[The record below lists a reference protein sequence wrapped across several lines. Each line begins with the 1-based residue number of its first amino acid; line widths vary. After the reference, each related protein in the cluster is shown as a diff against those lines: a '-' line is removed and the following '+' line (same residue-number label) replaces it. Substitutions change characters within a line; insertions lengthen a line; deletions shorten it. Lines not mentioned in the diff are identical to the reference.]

1 MKKIIIL
8 ALFISFLS
16 CIKKDI
22 KNRIKEDNN
31 KNEIENNQ
39 IDDELKIE
47 STYKI
52 EGMDNLPKSDVEIG
66 SDEWKKNAQLYL
78 DLEEGETYYDFDNKK
93 LNTKNPNKVVYS
105 TKDIEYSEEWKV
117 RAYKA
122 TKEHIRKIIPKSL
135 PNCKINSFGYYNPY
149 NLKYIGNNTFRVKIY
164 LTIKCGSDDYENR
177 KYFWFDTGY
186 SEYTNQFEFSFIK
199 ERFAD

>member
-1 MKKIIIL
+1 MRKIMIL
-8 ALFISFLS
+8 ALLISLAN
-16 CIKKDI
+16 CQHKEAKQPIEKEKTQ
-22 KNRIKEDNN
+22 NR
-31 KNEIENNQ
+31 
-39 IDDELKIE
+39 
-47 STYKI
+47 
-52 EGMDNLPKSDVEIG
+52 VG
-66 SDEWKKNAQLYL
+66 SEEWKKEAEIYL
-78 DLEEGETYYDFDNKK
+78 NLKEGETILVKEKKDLEKNKFNLK
-93 LNTKNPNKVVYS
+93 EIKNNITYS
-105 TKDIEYSEEWKV
+105 TKDIEYSDEWKV